1 MRISMIGFILMI
13 NIICVGQNYLFQS
26 QTFFKPYL
34 TNPALAGFPNN
45 GDLSLIYNKKLIGFD
60 NSPNSQVIS
69 VDYPFS
75 KNQIGIGMNG
85 FKEQNGAISF
95 VGFESTFSYHLI
107 KEEKEPKSLT
117 AISFGLSASYNQYSI
132 DRLRLMMGNSDNNIF
147 NDESK
152 FFNAYPS
159 ANIGFN
165 FFSHGFNLGFSAYN
179 IIPNVSSVFTNESD
193 IQNALFTFITS
204 GLDLQMTE
212 NLKIKPN
219 FIFRTQKNADY
230 QLDIMLDV
238 SFYLN
243 AGSQLSLSPVFR
255 NYVFEFSGK
264 SKALGLNTM
273 FIKHPLRVGYQFD
286 LPLSATINFSN
297 SGHILMIGYIL
308 TAKPKMN
315 KKDVKGKIDNPSNK

>member
-1 MRISMIGFILMI
+1 MRICMIGIILMI
-13 NIICVGQNYLFQS
+13 NIICEGQNYLFQN

-34 TNPALAGFPNN
+34 TNPAFAGFPNN
-45 GDLSLIYNKKLIGFD
+45 GDFSLIYNKKLIGFD

-85 FKEQNGAISF
+85 FKEENGAISF
-95 VGFESTFSYHLI
+95 IGFESTFSYHI
-107 KEEKEPKSLT
+107 VKEEKEPNSLT
-117 AISFGLSASYNQYSI
+117 AISFGLSASYNQYRI
-132 DRLRLMMGNSDNNIF
+132 DRIGLMTGISDNNIF

-179 IIPNVSSVFTNESD
+179 IIPNASSVFTNESD
-193 IQNALFTFITS
+193 IQNALVTFITS

-230 QLDIMLDV
+230 QLDIMFDV
-238 SFYLN
+238 SLNLN
-243 AGSQLSLSPVFR
+243 AGSQFSLSPVFR

-273 FIKHPLRVGYQFD
+273 FIKYPFRVGYQFD
-286 LPLSATINFSN
+286 LPLTATINLSN

-308 TAKPKMN
+308 TDKPKMN
-315 KKDVKGKIDNPSNK
+315 KKDAKRKIENSLNK